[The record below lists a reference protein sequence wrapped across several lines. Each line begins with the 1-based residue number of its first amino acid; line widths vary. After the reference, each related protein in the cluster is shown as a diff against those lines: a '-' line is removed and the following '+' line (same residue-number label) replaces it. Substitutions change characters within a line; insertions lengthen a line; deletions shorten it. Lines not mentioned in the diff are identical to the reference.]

1 MVRALLPALALAA
14 LLLSGCAGP
23 TASARSLLSAAQNE
37 AEEWSSDARLVN
49 VVGIEVSNGTELRK
63 ELEDEGEIDDAEFVL
78 ADDERTGDG
87 LAAAWGYTFTSQR
100 LGKLLGLVLDGSG
113 TVIVRSE
120 RPLSSRGSDQPIDLD
135 AWRIDSD
142 EAWSLLPI
150 TTDGKRP
157 AASLLTQ
164 GGDLGAGSLGLKEP
178 EHPYWLL
185 FSGEEF
191 EEASLF
197 FVNAFNGTV
206 VNFKDLLE
214 QIILEFVVSE
224 FGSEAGRATVLDGTV
239 THRFT
244 LQQNHTRLAV
254 AVTPDLTTLPTQT
267 GTLTL
272 RHPDGAES
280 QFPVRSRLDAA
291 SSRLVLDQAEAGT
304 YEATFTLDA
313 PPAGVLLDYQF
324 SFCTDGLVFLDF
336 FRPDAC
342 AALPDAAAAP
352 SPLQALLSR
361 L

>member
-1 MVRALLPALALAA
+1 MVRALLPVLAIVA

-23 TASARSLLSAAQNE
+23 TSSARSLLAAAQSE
-37 AEEWSSDARLVN
+37 ADDWSSDARLVN

-63 ELEDEGEIDDAEFVL
+63 ELEDEGEIDDTEFVL

-87 LAAAWGYTFTSQR
+87 LAAAWGYTFTSER

-113 TVIVRSE
+113 DILVRSE
-120 RPLSSRGSDQPIDLD
+120 RPLSNRGSDPPIDLD

-157 AASLLTQ
+157 AASVLTQ
-164 GGDLGAGSLGLKEP
+164 DDKLGGGQFFPQGN
-178 EHPYWLL
+178 HPYWILL
-185 FSGEEF
+185 FGDEF
-191 EEASLF
+191 DNASLF

-206 VNFKDLLE
+206 VNLKDLLE
-214 QIILEFVVSE
+214 QIILDFAVSE
-224 FGSEAGRATVLDGTV
+224 YGSEAGRATVLDGTV

-244 LQQNHTRLAV
+244 LQQNHTKLAI

-272 RHPDGAES
+272 HRPDGTAS
-280 QFPVRSRLDAA
+280 QLTVRSRLDAA
-291 SSRLVLDQAEAGT
+291 SSRLVLDNAQAGQ

-324 SFCTDGLVFLDF
+324 SFCTDGFVLLEF

-342 AALPDAAAAP
+342 AALPDGAALP
-352 SPLQALLSR
+352 SAMRSVLSR